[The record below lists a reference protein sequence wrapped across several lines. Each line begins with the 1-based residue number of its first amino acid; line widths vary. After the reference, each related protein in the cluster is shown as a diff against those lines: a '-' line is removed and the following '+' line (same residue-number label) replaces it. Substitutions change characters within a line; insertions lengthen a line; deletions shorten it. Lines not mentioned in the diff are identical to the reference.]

1 MAEISW
7 TNQAVDDLESTAEFI
22 ARYSENYAK
31 MFVYKIMNSLFHRHK
46 LTHIAY
52 KQSFSEAISQVAPLH
67 SRVKNK

>member
-1 MAEISW
+1 MAEIRW
-7 TNQAVDDLESTAEFI
+7 TNQAVDDLESIAEFI
-22 ARYSENYAK
+22 ARDSENYAK
-31 MFVYKIMNSLFHRHK
+31 MLYGHKFTLHMYK